1 MKFNHKYSII
11 IAAVFLALIS
21 GITVS
26 GLLTKSKILTS
37 SGSVKSINV
46 EVYFDSLCTQVA
58 NSLDWGTPGPGDIV
72 NKTVYIKN
80 SGTAPVKLSLMTSS
94 WTPVEA
100 ANYITLVWGSEG
112 ATVGAGQVL
121 PVVLTLT
128 VFNTITGITEFSFNI
143 IIEGSG

>member
-1 MKFNHKYSII
+1 MKFNHKFSII

-26 GLLTKSKILTS
+26 GLLTQSKILTS

-58 NSLDWGTPGPGDIV
+58 NSLDWGTPGPGDIF

-80 SGTAPVKLSLMTSS
+80 SGTVPVNLSLMTSS
-94 WTPVEA
+94 WTP
-100 ANYITLVWGSEG
+100 LVWDSEG

-128 VFNTITGITEFSFNI
+128 VFDTITGITEFSFNI
-143 IIEGSG
+143 IIEGNG